1 MKIKSL
7 MFWHYI
13 AVYRMFIVWDIKN
26 VSIQNYLPLMRQGD
40 LSEPDIAHHGAL
52 LGRFSHP
59 GGQTNF
65 IFLFLHTSP

>member
-1 MKIKSL
+1 
-7 MFWHYI
+7 
-13 AVYRMFIVWDIKN
+13 MFIVWDIKN

-65 IFLFLHTSP
+65 IFSFLHTSP